1 MAKRFFYR
9 CENEYGSDPCE
20 FAKEGRKIADTE
32 VIPAMDGGNPKC
44 PGKTQAGKDCGSELI
59 SIGIGTENGGLPKGI
74 WIGAGT
80 LAVLGLIA
88 VLWYFGFGSGGEPI
102 IKVEPA
108 SLILTRSKAGA
119 STANLQIANNGDGKL
134 VIERIEAKPPVF
146 STSKDEIQVEPNDTA
161 TLSVHFKSP
170 SAEDVE
176 GELVLHSNA
185 PDSPSTI
192 KLMVKDPSW
201 VLQELNKTSS
211 KIKSTEP

>member
-1 MAKRFFYR
+1 MSKQLFYR
-9 CENEYGSDPCE
+9 CGNEYGDPCE
-20 FAKEGRKIADTE
+20 FALEGRKIPDTE
-32 VIPAMDGGNPKC
+32 VAPAMDGKPKC
-44 PGKTQAGKDCGSELI
+44 PGKTRSGKNCDSELV
-59 SIGIGTENGGLPKGI
+59 SIGIGTEGGDLPKGI
-74 WIGAGT
+74 WIGAGA

-88 VLWYFGFGSGGEPI
+88 VFFWYFGFGSGGEPI

-119 STANLQIANNGDGKL
+119 STASLQIANNGDGKL

-161 TLSVHFKSP
+161 TLFVHFKSP
-170 SAEDVE
+170 SAEKME

-192 KLMVKDPSW
+192 KLTVKDPSW

-211 KIKSTEP
+211 NIKSTEP

>member
-1 MAKRFFYR
+1 MSKQLFYR
-9 CENEYGSDPCE
+9 CENEYGDPCE
-20 FAKEGRKIADTE
+20 FALEGRKIPDTE
-32 VIPAMDGGNPKC
+32 VAPAMDGDPKC
-44 PGKTQAGKDCGSELI
+44 PGKTSSGKDCGSKLVP
-59 SIGIGTENGGLPKGI
+59 IGSVSGSPKKGLM
-74 WIGAGT
+74 IGAGT

-88 VLWYFGFGSGGEPI
+88 VLWYFGFGGGGEPI

-108 SLILTRSKAGA
+108 SLTMTWSKTGK
-119 STANLQIANNGDGKL
+119 STASLQIANNGDGKL
-134 VIERIEAKPPVF
+134 VIERIEAKPSVF

-161 TLSVHFKSP
+161 TLFVHFKSP
-170 SAEDVE
+170 STENVE

-192 KLMVKDPSW
+192 KLSVKDPSW